1 MNLSEPASESCFVKV
16 APLPCFSIC
25 SIPGVHVVNPLYPVQ
40 TWNSDAVFQ
49 GGIFFQSIE
58 FTM

>member
-16 APLPCFSIC
+16 APLHASAYAAFLACMLST
-25 SIPGVHVVNPLYPVQ
+25 LYPVQ